1 MPSINGID
9 FNNIGSLNGVSW
21 NSVTNIGGVS
31 VSHGASCSPLRLG
44 YSDGR
49 RNPPSDA
56 CTATPIF
63 YDFDFSN
70 NLLYVSGGCGTT
82 FAVAGYYSDG
92 GQIFFWDGAQNWGY
106 FGDCGR

>member
-9 FNNIGSLNGVSW
+9 FNNISSLNGVAW
-21 NSVTNIGGVS
+21 NSVANIGGVS

-49 RNPPSDA
+49 RNPPTFA
-56 CTATPIF
+56 CQATPQF
-63 YDFDFSN
+63 YDFDFSS

-82 FAVAGYYSDG
+82 FAVAGFYSDG
-92 GQIFFWDGAQNWGY
+92 VTLYRWNGFTIWEEVGA
-106 FGDCGR
+106 CGR

>member
-9 FNNIGSLNGVSW
+9 FNNISSLNGVSW
-21 NSVTNIGGVS
+21 KSVTNIGGVS
-31 VSHGASCSPLRLG
+31 VSHGASCTPFRFG

-56 CTATPIF
+56 CTARPQF
-63 YDFDFSN
+63 YDLDETN
-70 NLLYVSGGCGTT
+70 LLLYVLGQCGVT

-92 GQIFFWDGAQNWGY
+92 GLIYFWDGASSFTPY
-106 FGDCGR
+106 SPCGR